1 MTESERVIRAALRER
16 ILILDGAMGTTVQ
29 ARGLE
34 ERDFRG
40 ERFADHPR
48 ELKGD
53 TELLS
58 LTRPEVIEEIHEAFF
73 EAGADNAHTIHTTLA
88 DPSVEYEPNNDTS
101 SAWPLPVTARDS
113 ASDDAHG
120 AAVQHELLAPRFN
133 VHVAIP
139 AEQAVTLK
147 AGQLATVYLD
157 ASHESIGVHLW
168 RQLRRWLQAKLAPR

>member
-1 MTESERVIRAALRER
+1 MTESEGVIRAALRER

-58 LTRPEVIEEIHEAFF
+58 LTRPDVIEEIHEAFF
-73 EAGADNAHTIHTTLA
+73 EAGADIVGPT
-88 DPSVEYEPNNDTS
+88 PS
-101 SAWPLPVTARDS
+101 
-113 ASDDAHG
+113 
-120 AAVQHELLAPRFN
+120 APRPSPR
-133 VHVAIP
+133 ATTSWRDWP
-139 AEQAVTLK
+139 A
-147 AGQLATVYLD
+147 
-157 ASHESIGVHLW
+157 S
-168 RQLRRWLQAKLAPR
+168 